1 MEANNNFLIFT
12 IGRMNPP
19 TPGHLG
25 LIKKLIEKALDMDTD
40 KVFIILS
47 KSIDEKNPLACEN
60 PTNAELSYKKQLID
74 PMVTVLKEQMKH
86 DIIETSKIE
95 KIDNIRVVTI
105 CVPDIKGATPF
116 TPLYSIIYGKEEPYH
131 FFTDTSSLDVFMIIG
146 DDRADL
152 LDSVKKQLVGKEKIN
167 SVNGYV
173 LPRDNMSTFSEMSC
187 DQLSE
192 LDISTV
198 PTSAFSA
205 SFVRNI
211 VKCQLKDSFDD
222 IYRPYFQQDIIDKL
236 YISIQNGLQPQ
247 INTGK
252 KRKRGGK
259 NKSRQK
265 SRKILHKRSK
275 KNKRRVTKRIQ

>member
-1 MEANNNFLIFT
+1 MDTNNNFIFT

-25 LIKKLIEKALDMDTD
+25 LIKKLIEKALEMDAN

-60 PTNAELSYKKQLID
+60 PSDVELSYKKEIVG
-74 PMVTVLKEQMKH
+74 PMVKILKEQMVR
-86 DIIETSKIE
+86 DTTDTSKME
-95 KIDNIRVVTI
+95 KINNINVITI

-116 TPLYSIIYGKEEPYH
+116 TPIYSIIYGNEEPYN
-131 FFTDTSSLDVFMIIG
+131 FFSDSSLINMFLIIG

-152 LDSVKKQLVGKEKIN
+152 LESVKKQFNGKEKIGT
-167 SVNGYV
+167 VNGEV
-173 LPRDNMSTFSEMSC
+173 LPRDEMSIYSSMNC
-187 DQLSE
+187 DQLKD
-192 LDISTV
+192 LDISSI

-211 VKCQLKDSFDD
+211 VKCGLKDKFEDV
-222 IYRPYFQQDIIDKL
+222 YRPYFDSAIIDKL
-236 YISIQNGLQPQ
+236 YLSIQSGLKPQ

-259 NKSRQK
+259 KSTRKSKKRKTKK
-265 SRKILHKRSK
+265 SRKNIT
-275 KNKRRVTKRIQ
+275 RRMH